1 MFGKRHDGRRVH
13 NIDPIEKLIPYLM
26 KTRTDSMNLY
36 NDDFDCEPLDNYIKR
51 KKEETGVKYTYMHII
66 IAALVRTMAL
76 RPQLNRFVMNSKV
89 YARYDIRTSL
99 AVQRN
104 LRDDSGETTLKFKFD
119 GTETLEQVREQIDRM
134 ISETMKAENGTD
146 KLARI
151 ILYLPH
157 WLIKAFVS
165 FIIFLD
171 RHEMTPKFI
180 TELSPFHT
188 SFFITNLK
196 FLGINY
202 IYHHV
207 YEFGTTGIFIGLG
220 KEKVIPAI
228 DKRTGEVV
236 PKKMLTLGLVSDE
249 RFCDGLYYAKSMRYF
264 RKYMSHPELLEIPL
278 EAKVEDVK

>member
-13 NIDPIEKLIPYLM
+13 DIDPIEKLIPYIM

-76 RPQLNRFVMNSKV
+76 RPQLNRFIMNSKV

-157 WLIKAFVS
+157 WLIKAFVA
-165 FIIFLD
+165 FITFLD
-171 RHEMTPKFI
+171 RHEMTPKFV

-196 FLGINY
+196 SLGINY

-236 PKKMLTLGLVSDE
+236 PRKMLTLGLVSDE

-264 RKYMSHPELLEIPL
+264 RKYMNHPELLETPL